1 LKIESSQLTSGRRH
15 QLLIAAAVILLD
27 RVSKLLVIR
36 RMPVAH
42 EISIIPGL
50 FQLSHWENT
59 GAAFSM
65 FADSSSPWRTGGL
78 IAFSA
83 IAIVVVSVLLLRSGA
98 PLNMTTCALAMI
110 LGGAIGNLW
119 DRMAKG
125 TVTDFLDFYIGQHHW
140 PPFNIADSGIVIGS
154 VLLLF
159 QIMFAPKQHKSA
171 R

>member
-1 LKIESSQLTSGRRH
+1 MTWGRRY

-27 RVSKLLVIR
+27 RVSKLLVVR
-36 RMPVAH
+36 RMPVAYD
-42 EISIIPGL
+42 ISIIPGL

-78 IAFSA
+78 IVFSA
-83 IAIVVVSVLLLRSGA
+83 VAIVVVSILLLRSGA
-98 PLNMTTCALAMI
+98 AMNVTTSALAMI

-140 PPFNIADSGIVIGS
+140 PPFIISDSGIVIGS

-159 QIMFAPKQHKSA
+159 HIMFGPKQHRTA